1 MGYLYKVETLEV
13 CFLEEGI
20 YLMNIGTDTNEDNA
34 FPTKVAHASVSMLMP
49 IHFRGAYNK
58 AKVVK
63 PTQLVTIFTPLD
75 EVSVSD
81 KIDLEWAVLNGDIE
95 LI

>member
-13 CFLEEGI
+13 CFLENGI
-20 YLMNIGTDTNEDNA
+20 YLMNIGTDTDENNA
-34 FPTKVAHASVSMLMP
+34 FPTAVAHASVSMLMP

-81 KIDLEWAVLNGDIE
+81 KIALEWAVLNRDVQVI
-95 LI
+95 